1 MIEFKSIAYFR
12 KRMAALLK
20 VKRGVYASVP
30 DEIRREFTGK
40 PIDQIRINND
50 MVLMDND
57 LVVIKLR
64 LPDKKHRLAKK
75 DGYRLIYLVS
85 KVNSVVAFLDIY
97 PKNGPMQ
104 QIDEDDKELS
114 RLVCEFVTEAD
125 AGVLE
130 DYVI

>member
-1 MIEFKSIAYFR
+1 MIEFKSITYFR
-12 KRMAALLK
+12 ERMAALLK
-20 VKRGVYASVP
+20 VKRGVYASAP

-50 MVLMDND
+50 MVLMDNE